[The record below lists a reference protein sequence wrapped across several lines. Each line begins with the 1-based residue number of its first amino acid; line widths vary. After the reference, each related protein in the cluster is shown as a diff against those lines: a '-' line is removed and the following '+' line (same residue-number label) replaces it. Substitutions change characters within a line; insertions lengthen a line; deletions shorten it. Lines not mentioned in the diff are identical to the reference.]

1 MREGEFSNSVS
12 TIPTMDGSFSSSLA
26 PRNHQDKSELHKT
39 ILNRKSNRSHDNC
52 SERWMKQ
59 FYKTDPPTRSGWI

>member
-12 TIPTMDGSFSSSLA
+12 TISTIDGSFSSSLA
-26 PRNHQDKSELHKT
+26 PGNHQDEGELHKT